1 MRRIL
6 IVVLVGLL
14 AACSRSEG
22 DEVDTVSGDQSGGVV
37 QKQVEVVSAPAATPG
52 EVEVVGGDE
61 ESLREFIGRALT
73 YHYPGAEEGDT
84 RIMIGLLP
92 EDLPFELPIPEGSR
106 IIGSIVR
113 DSPTGTEII
122 LDVPLN
128 SEEVINFYQDALT
141 EEEWSVPPKEADG
154 AGFVSEP
161 WPSQTFCYND
171 DEVVLY
177 MSVLE
182 IPDEPTDVRV
192 NIQSPAQY
200 SPCDPEGMHRMDD
213 SYFLIPPLKSPS
225 GALVQTGGSSSGQD
239 EASVTA
245 SLKTDLTS
253 EDLANHYGV
262 QLSEAGWTPE
272 ERGASQR
279 VSWSS
284 WTITDEEGDVWG
296 GILIILE
303 SPTDPEKRYAWFQ
316 IDKVR

>member
-6 IVVLVGLL
+6 IIALVGLL
-14 AACSRSEG
+14 AACSGSEG
-22 DEVDTVSGDQSGGVV
+22 GEVDTVSGEQSVVVV
-37 QKQVEVVSAPAATPG
+37 QKQVEVVSSPDATPG
-52 EVEVVGGDE
+52 EVEVVGGDD

-73 YHYPGAEEGDT
+73 RRYPGAEEGDT

-92 EDLPFELPIPEGSR
+92 DDLPFDLPIPEGSR

-113 DSPTGTEII
+113 GDPTGTEII

-128 SEEVINFYQDALT
+128 PEEVINFYHEALI
-141 EEEWSVPPKEADG
+141 EEGWVVPPEQAYG
-154 AGFVSEP
+154 YGFVSEP

-171 DEVVLY
+171 DEVVLA
-177 MSVLE
+177 MSAVE
-182 IPDEPTDVRV
+182 ISDEPTDVRI

-200 SPCDPEGMHRMDD
+200 SPCGPEGVHWMDE
-213 SYFLIPPLKSPS
+213 SYGLIPTLTSPP
-225 GALVQTGGSSSGQD
+225 GALVLSGGSGSGQI

-245 SLKTDLTS
+245 SLKTDLTA

-262 QLSEAGWTPE
+262 LLSEASWTPG
-272 ERGASQR
+272 ERGTSEQ

-284 WTITDEEGDVWG
+284 WTIKDEDGDEWG
-296 GILIILE
+296 GVLIILE
-303 SPTDPEKRYAWFQ
+303 SPSDPEKRYAWFQ